1 VPAIKQLQQQ
11 RCGELL
17 QAETSTLASPT
28 GLLSNSATIDK
39 MTAIGTPPAWDLKH
53 NDLYGPIQPKPFRAS
68 MISAGSWVAEGP
80 PSPDGMEVLL

>member
-1 VPAIKQLQQQ
+1 
-11 RCGELL
+11 
-17 QAETSTLASPT
+17 
-28 GLLSNSATIDK
+28 

-53 NDLYGPIQPKPFRAS
+53 NDLYGPIQPKPFCAS